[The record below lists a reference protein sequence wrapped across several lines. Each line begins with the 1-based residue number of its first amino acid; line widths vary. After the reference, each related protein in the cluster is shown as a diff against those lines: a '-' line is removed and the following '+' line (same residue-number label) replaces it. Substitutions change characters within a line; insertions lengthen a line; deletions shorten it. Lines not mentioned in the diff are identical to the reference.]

1 MDKNRVSADQLALM
15 YFLLIA
21 GGKFL
26 ALPSILAG
34 DVGHDSWLVL
44 CFSFLWDGI
53 CLAFLLW
60 AIRLNKNSRL
70 DIACILNNSITRPAG
85 IVLFAVFFVIFVLR
99 ADILLSS
106 CFKMFSVTFDVST
119 NWLVFVIPFVVLAF
133 FAISRGFN
141 AIARTSQ
148 LLFGLIFLSVIALL
162 ASPLAEVELSELLPV
177 GQAGWDKILAT
188 SFERSFWFSDY
199 IFIYFVMDGIK
210 IKKHLYLPMFSA
222 FALGVALTVLLNAVF
237 VALFGHL
244 APAFD
249 LAMSKIG
256 IFSVASTTNGR
267 WDWLTLSVWLISV
280 IIKIIVYIYCAYKCI
295 EKIFGAVFI
304 KINWYA
310 ALFVTATMMIPL
322 FVTTQNLLDTV
333 IKWGII
339 PFAAVQYALPV
350 FMPLFTKIAIN
361 KTEAHSNE

>member
-26 ALPSILAG
+26 TLPSILAG

-60 AIRLNKNSRL
+60 AIKINVNARL
-70 DIACILNNSITRPAG
+70 DIADILNNSVSRPVG
-85 IVLFAVFFVIFVLR
+85 IALFAIFFVIFVLR

-119 NWLVFVIPFVVLAF
+119 NWIVFALPFAALAF
-133 FAISRGFN
+133 FAIGRGFN

-148 LLFGLIFLSVIALL
+148 LLFGLIALSVVALL
-162 ASPLAEVELSELLPV
+162 VSPLTQTDFAELLPI
-177 GQAGWDKILAT
+177 GQAGWGTIVKT
-188 SFERSFWFSDY
+188 SFTRSFWFSDY
-199 IFIYFVMDGIK
+199 IFIYFVLDGIK
-210 IKKHLYLPMFSA
+210 VKKHLYLPVFTA
-222 FALGVALTVLLNAVF
+222 FFAGAALTVLLNAVF

-244 APAFD
+244 APNFD

-256 IFSVASTTNGR
+256 IFSVASTANGR

-280 IIKIIVYIYCAYKCI
+280 IIKIIVYIFCAYKCI
-295 EKIFGAVFI
+295 EKIFGANFV
-304 KINWYA
+304 KINWFA
-310 ALFVTATMMIPL
+310 AAFVTATLAVPL
-322 FVTTQNLLDTV
+322 FVNTDGLLNTV
-333 IKWGII
+333 IKWGLI
-339 PFAAVQYALPV
+339 PFAVVQYALPLL
-350 FMPLFTKIAIN
+350 MPLFTRAAIN
-361 KTEAHSNE
+361 KTEARYE